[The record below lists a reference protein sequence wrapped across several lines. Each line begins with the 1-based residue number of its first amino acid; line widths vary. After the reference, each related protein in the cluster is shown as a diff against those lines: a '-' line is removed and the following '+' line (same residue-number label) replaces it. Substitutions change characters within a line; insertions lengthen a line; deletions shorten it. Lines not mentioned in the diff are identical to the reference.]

1 MNTCPATPYSRFIAS
16 DTRCLIVA
24 ASNAAVPAI
33 STVIRASSAASSS
46 VSMSSAVISASLAF
60 TAFMLIASTAPAA
73 IFSAVTEP
81 AASLFVVTLPALSI
95 APFNAPVSAAAFS
108 LPSGVIARRTP
119 LSAPSGST
127 QAHSTRKPPE

>member
-1 MNTCPATPYSRFIAS
+1 MQSLPIAAPTICAYSTARFLMNTCPATPYSRFIAS

-46 VSMSSAVISASLAF
+46 VSMSSAVILASLAF

-81 AASLFVVTLPALSI
+81 AASFSAVTTPAANFSVVI
-95 APFNAPVSAAAFS
+95 APASILLATTDAAFS
-108 LPSGVIARRTP
+108 
-119 LSAPSGST
+119 
-127 QAHSTRKPPE
+127 